1 MPVIAMDLPQDWIAL
16 CLLVFVLGLRH
27 GFDADHLATI
37 DGLTRFN
44 MRVHPRLAR
53 VCGVL
58 FSLGHGAVVISFAL
72 VVSTLAQQW
81 KIPEW
86 LEAFGA
92 WVSIAFL
99 ALLGLANL
107 YAVLRSNPRQLV
119 MPVGLKGRFLGRLA
133 RAASPGLVALVG
145 ALFAL
150 SFDTVSQAALFAL
163 TASRFGGWQHALM
176 LGLLFTL
183 GMLVTDGVNGF
194 WISRLILRADQ
205 IALVASRVM
214 SLVVAGVSLLV
225 AGFGTMKLAV
235 PTVYAWSEGKELL
248 FGAAVVLVIAGSFL
262 IALWLTRAAAS
273 LAGNAAAE

>member
-1 MPVIAMDLPQDWIAL
+1 MMESLPRDWFAL
-16 CLLVFVLGLRH
+16 CLLVFALGLRH

-44 MRVHPRLAR
+44 SRANPRLAR
-53 VCGVL
+53 FCGAL
-58 FSLGHGAVVISFAL
+58 FSLGHGAVVIAVAL
-72 VVSTLAQQW
+72 IVSNMAQRW

-92 WVSIAFL
+92 WMSIGFL
-99 ALLGLANL
+99 AVLGLANL
-107 YAVLRSNPRQLV
+107 RAVLRSSPGQVV

-163 TASRFGGWQHALM
+163 TATRFGGWQHALM
-176 LGLLFTL
+176 LGLLFML
-183 GMLVTDGVNGF
+183 GMLVTDGVNGV

-205 IALVASRVM
+205 TALVASRVM
-214 SLVVAGVSLLV
+214 GLVVAGISLLV
-225 AGFGTMKLAV
+225 AAFGTMKLAV
-235 PTVYAWSEGKELL
+235 PAVDAWSQGKELF
-248 FGAAVVLVIAGSFL
+248 FGVAVAAVVAGSFVMAVRL
-262 IALWLTRAAAS
+262 AREAAPLASSAAAD
-273 LAGNAAAE
+273 